1 MRLIIYSKVVI
12 ALIDT
17 GAKVSIISIELA
29 EQLSLPVLQDPN
41 IIMRGPTGQNI
52 FNRVIHAVPINIR
65 DVIYNILIFM
75 LRELN
80 IGFLLRSNY

>member
-1 MRLIIYSKVVI
+1 MRLTIYSEIVI

-17 GAKVSIISIELA
+17 GAEVSVMSTELA
-29 EQLSLPVLQDPN
+29 EQLSLPILQDPD
-41 IIMRGPTGQNI
+41 IIMRGPTSQDI
-52 FNRVIHAVPINIR
+52 FNRVIHAIPVNIGG
-65 DVIYNILIFM
+65 VAYNFSVFV